1 MNKHVGQEGRP
12 DLIAAGH
19 LLSWQRLVVWRVR
32 EDRCAQVAGS
42 LTFTTL
48 LALVPLVTVALAVA
62 SAFPWFKTLTLRL
75 DDFLLANLLPETV
88 GRTVLRYVDQFTQRA
103 GRLTALGLALLA
115 VTAGTLMFTI
125 EREFN
130 QIFGVRRGR
139 RLPRRILL
147 YAGVIALGPI
157 LMGLSISMTS
167 YLVTESLGYTRGLP
181 YVGDTLLRAG
191 PVLIT
196 VLALSMLYYLVP
208 TRRIALRDA
217 LAGGLA
223 AGLLFELMKRGF
235 ALYVT
240 TFPTY
245 SVVYGAFAAV
255 PVFLLW
261 LYLSWLV
268 VMIGCSLTALFSGFH
283 ERRPERA
290 LPGMALVDAIAVH
303 DALLA
308 GTSRGHPDMTLW
320 EIAARA
326 GPAPETCD
334 RLLARMEAEGWV
346 EERGQDAWRL
356 VARPDSIA
364 MADLV
369 RLFHLDPRAEA
380 LLAERRPEWGVATA
394 GDAGGPAV
402 S

>member
-1 MNKHVGQEGRP
+1 MSKSARAYKKTGLSG
-12 DLIAAGH
+12 AAH
-19 LLSWQRLVVWRVR
+19 LMSWQRLIAWRVR
-32 EDRCAQVAGS
+32 EDRCSQVAGS

-62 SAFPWFKTLTLRL
+62 SAFPWFRTLTLRL
-75 DDFLLANLLPETV
+75 DDFLLANLLPEAV
-88 GRTVLRYVDQFTQRA
+88 GRTVLRYLDQFTQRA

-115 VTAGTLMFTI
+115 VTAGMLMVTI
-125 EREFN
+125 ERAFN
-130 QIFGVRRGR
+130 QIFGVRKGR
-139 RLPRRILL
+139 PLRRRILL
-147 YAGVIALGPI
+147 YAAVIALGPV

-208 TRRIALRDA
+208 CRHIAMRHA
-217 LAGGLA
+217 LAGGFA

-245 SVVYGAFAAV
+245 SLVYGAFAAV

-268 VMIGCSLTALFSGFH
+268 VITGCSLTALFSGFH

-290 LPGMALVDAIAVH
+290 LPGMELVDALAV
-303 DALLA
+303 LRVLA
-308 GTSRGHPDMTLW
+308 GAAPLRPEMTLW
-320 EIAARA
+320 GIAARA

-334 RLLARMEAEGWV
+334 RLLARMEAERWV
-346 EERGQDAWRL
+346 EERREDCWRL
-356 VARPDSIA
+356 LRPPEAISV
-364 MADLV
+364 ADLI
-369 RLFHLDPRAEA
+369 RLFHLDPRAGRMLADSWPAFVEA
-380 LLAERRPEWGVATA
+380 GV
-394 GDAGGPAV
+394 GDPGRPAV

>member
-1 MNKHVGQEGRP
+1 MNKHPRPGSDPGRFGAGQ
-12 DLIAAGH
+12 LV
-19 LLSWQRLVVWRVR
+19 SWQRLVAWRIR
-32 EDRCAQVAGS
+32 EDRCTQVAGS
-42 LTFTTL
+42 LTYTTL
-48 LALVPLVTVALAVA
+48 LALVPLVAVVLAVA
-62 SAFPWFKTLTLRL
+62 SAFPWFKSLTLRL
-75 DDFLLANLLPETV
+75 DDFLLANMLPETV

-103 GRLTALGLALLA
+103 GRLTAIGLGLLAL
-115 VTAGTLMFTI
+115 TAGMLMVTI

-139 RLPRRILL
+139 PLPRRVLL
-147 YAGVIALGPI
+147 YGAVIVLGPV

-208 TRRIALRDA
+208 CRRIAMRHA
-217 LAGGLA
+217 FAGGFA
-223 AGLLFELMKRGF
+223 AGMLFELMRRGF

-268 VMIGCSLTALFSGFH
+268 VITGCSLTALFSGFH

-290 LPGMALVDAIAVH
+290 LPGMELLDARAVLEVLVGAL
-303 DALLA
+303 
-308 GTSRGHPDMTLW
+308 RGQSELTLW

-334 RLLARMEAEGWV
+334 RLLAKMEAENWV
-346 EERGQDAWRL
+346 EERGDDCWRL
-356 VARPDSIA
+356 VRRPESISV
-364 MADLV
+364 ADLV
-369 RLFHLDPRAEA
+369 RLFHLDPRAGM
-380 LLAERRPEWGVATA
+380 LLAERWPEFGIARA
-394 GDAGGPAV
+394 GDTGRPAV